1 VDRIEAQMIVRETA
15 ADVRRAPLSAERIL
29 QTALRLADAEGL
41 DALSMRRVAAELDA
55 SPMALYNHVPNKD
68 ALLDGLAAQLLMEMD
83 LQEINTS
90 DPARA
95 LRAGYGEFR
104 RVLLRHPNL
113 IPVLERRIN
122 LSVDAMRPIELALSL
137 LRDLGFGPDEALQA
151 HWALSGF
158 TMGHV
163 VWQKTSPL
171 FDEDQ
176 AEHALDHKRMLPADE
191 FPCLHAAMPWLEDC
205 DMDSAFEFGIDCM
218 IKGFEARIA
227 AGKN

>member
-1 VDRIEAQMIVRETA
+1 MSLKQTAEET
-15 ADVRRAPLSAERIL
+15 RRAPLSAERIIN
-29 QTALRLADAEGL
+29 TALRLADAEGL

-83 LQEINTS
+83 LKDIDTS
-90 DPARA
+90 DPAPA
-95 LRAGYGEFR
+95 LRAGYAEFR
-104 RVLLRHPNL
+104 RVLLLHPNL
-113 IPVLERRIN
+113 ISVLERRIN

-137 LRDLGFGPDEALQA
+137 LGDLGFSPEEALQA

-191 FPCLHAAMPWLEDC
+191 FPCLHAALPWLEVC

-218 IKGFEARIA
+218 IKGFDARIA